1 VPSEK
6 LTREPEDSANEI
18 EAFEASENTELKEEK
33 PLKPIETP
41 EKKMKTGPKKGKGKV
56 VAPRQF
62 NLGDYL

>member
-1 VPSEK
+1 MPSEK
-6 LTREPEDSANEI
+6 LTKEYEDSAKEI
-18 EAFEASENTELKEEK
+18 EASEVSENTELKEEK

-41 EKKMKTGPKKGKGKV
+41 AKKIKTGQKKGKGKV